1 MAKNELTPREPLTRC
16 VYKLRAKADEMEE
29 AATNPRPEI
38 REVYLREGADLLR
51 ETAADVEARDQALQ
65 QENAE
70 LRQSVEQLVDDV
82 RAVNDTNVELAKRD
96 QAREAEIRALILDAK
111 LVRHNEP
118 GAVIQ
123 HPGFM
128 PECPFCIRD
137 LDSLLTPAS
146 QEGQTR

>member
-1 MAKNELTPREPLTRC
+1 MTPREPLTRYRNYAGSEC
-16 VYKLRAKADEMEE
+16 
-29 AATNPRPEI
+29 
-38 REVYLREGADLLR
+38 YLV
-51 ETAADVEARDQALQ
+51 ADVEARDQAL
-65 QENAE
+65 
-70 LRQSVEQLVDDV
+70 LD
-82 RAVNDTNVELAKRD
+82 ELAHERNEKETVREAAEAYKAWRDKRD

>member
-1 MAKNELTPREPLTRC
+1 MAKNELTPREPLTR
-16 VYKLRAKADEMEE
+16 YDEGSNDFIYTGMSPFPDGEWVKF
-29 AATNPRPEI
+29 T
-38 REVYLREGADLLR
+38 
-51 ETAADVEARDQALQ
+51 DVEA
-65 QENAE
+65 
-70 LRQSVEQLVDDV
+70 
-82 RAVNDTNVELAKRD
+82 RD

-137 LDSLLTPAS
+137 LDALLTPAS
-146 QEGQTR
+146 QEGTTR